1 MAQKVTVQ
9 LVDDVDGS
17 EAESTVEFGL
27 DGVNYSIDLSSANA
41 AKLRDSLASYVANA
55 RRTGGR
61 KRPGGKQNKP
71 AAAPSAA
78 DRERNQAI
86 REWAREQGMQVSDR
100 GRIPSEVVEAYD
112 NAQ

>member
-27 DGVNYSIDLSSANA
+27 DGVDYTIDLSAGNA
-41 AKLRDSLASYVANA
+41 AKLRESLASYVSNA

-61 KRPGGKQNKP
+61 KRSGGKP
-71 AAAPSAA
+71 AKTSSAPTAA

-100 GRIPSEVVEAYD
+100 GRIPSEIVEAYD
-112 NAQ
+112 KAK